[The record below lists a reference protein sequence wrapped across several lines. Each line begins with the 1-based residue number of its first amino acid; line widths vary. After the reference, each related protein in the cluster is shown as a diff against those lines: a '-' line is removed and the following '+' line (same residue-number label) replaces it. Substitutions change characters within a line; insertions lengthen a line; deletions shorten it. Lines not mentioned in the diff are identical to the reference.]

1 MVLSGAMVPLPLAAR
16 APASSSWAFQA
27 ILGIGGAGSDV
38 DRDACWDLP
47 REEREEYQEKIEAWQ
62 EEFTDLEVKRAI
74 AIGPVES
81 AIEAFK
87 DDFDWTFLNKRDR
100 EKYLNTIFGTWGAQ
114 VVIIVVLF
122 AGTVF
127 MQKRR
132 DVA

>member
-1 MVLSGAMVPLPLAAR
+1 M
-16 APASSSWAFQA
+16 
-27 ILGIGGAGSDV
+27 

-127 MQKRR
+127 MKKRR
-132 DVA
+132 DVAWQRIAHSRWLIPIYMSGAPPCRSPRPI